1 MYGEVVDV
9 RGPGLF
15 DVTGDDVYVRYKE
28 KSSAEQAL
36 IELVGRYDSLCL
48 APPSD
53 IQADK
58 FGYYT
63 ITFVNDKCLS
73 KSDVWYIFSKFGT
86 VACVNGT
93 FDCKKG
99 RVFVSYKEKQGAL
112 NALETMLITKE
123 YHLQVSK
130 NSTVRKNDYNIV
142 TNPKENDNV
151 DFDLSS
157 RQERAHSEQKQ
168 LSRERSGS
176 REASCGPT
184 GHRMNNPPP
193 ALPRQQQ
200 QQVQQHVEMSQEQ
213 VQQGPP
219 PPNHI
224 HPKFPIPHLAAKNGL
239 VKFNRNVEKDI
250 FGYFCLSFLNEDGEI
265 SEKKVRHDFS
275 KFGEVV
281 SVRGALGK
289 QKGHVFVRFRKKE
302 AAENCLNCLNSFP
315 LSEMS
320 ELFGRYLFLSPATPR
335 DIDCDMYGLY
345 SISFLNLNSK
355 SFREIRQEFTKFG
368 EVVRQTTG
376 GGSNTDELV
385 TISYNE
391 KGAAMRALQ
400 THFTNKD
407 YPYLDIAKGSSLL
420 LVNSSD
426 SSDCEDHET
435 SILAA
440 VRAGALH
447 PHHHDL
453 LQEPLSGRHDERHA
467 VSHDPF
473 SRAPAP
479 PGSDVVDEL
488 LKPLQSYFS
497 FFRTGQYTG
506 GTLDDFVNGGP
517 PAHNTRSHSD
527 KRYRIKKHEG
537 ERNRKRGERNE
548 MNENGQMSHPQGPHQ
563 GPHHP

>member
-1 MYGEVVDV
+1 M
-9 RGPGLF
+9 
-15 DVTGDDVYVRYKE
+15 
-28 KSSAEQAL
+28 
-36 IELVGRYDSLCL
+36 
-48 APPSD
+48 
-53 IQADK
+53 
-58 FGYYT
+58 
-63 ITFVNDKCLS
+63 
-73 KSDVWYIFSKFGT
+73 
-86 VACVNGT
+86 
-93 FDCKKG
+93 
-99 RVFVSYKEKQGAL
+99 FVSYKEKQGAL

-193 ALPRQQQ
+193 ALPRQQQQQQQ

-335 DIDCDMYGLY
+335 DIDCDMFGLY
-345 SISFLNLNSK
+345 RFVGSLCVFVFLMVCT
-355 SFREIRQEFTKFG
+355 FQ
-368 EVVRQTTG
+368 
-376 GGSNTDELV
+376 
-385 TISYNE
+385 
-391 KGAAMRALQ
+391 
-400 THFTNKD
+400 H
-407 YPYLDIAKGSSLL
+407 LL
-420 LVNSSD
+420 S
-426 SSDCEDHET
+426 EPE
-435 SILAA
+435 
-440 VRAGALH
+440 H
-447 PHHHDL
+447 PHV
-453 LQEPLSGRHDERHA
+453 QR
-467 VSHDPF
+467 DP
-473 SRAPAP
+473 S
-479 PGSDVVDEL
+479 
-488 LKPLQSYFS
+488 
-497 FFRTGQYTG
+497 
-506 GTLDDFVNGGP
+506 
-517 PAHNTRSHSD
+517 
-527 KRYRIKKHEG
+527 
-537 ERNRKRGERNE
+537 
-548 MNENGQMSHPQGPHQ
+548 
-563 GPHHP
+563 